1 MSTHAKSDPDPTTER
16 PTLPETIS
24 SPNAKLVY
32 FYVDVRG
39 EATVSDLQSDL
50 GLPKMSLFSV
60 LNSLAGEGLVER
72 DGDRVRVA

>member
-1 MSTHAKSDPDPTTER
+1 MSARPDVETRTEC

-32 FYVDVRG
+32 FYVDVQG

-60 LNSLAGEGLVER
+60 LDSLDGEDLVER
-72 DGDRVRVA
+72 DGHRVRVA